1 MMKREIKPANPHPGK
16 KHFPAFAS
24 LGARAQSKPYNSK
37 PPAERWRDID
47 VVEKIASLFEPDPL
61 VYAQFFEN
69 FHRKTLVEPEKKLM
83 VAILEDGINCFQD
96 HVSAESAKGKK
107 LFDDAEKWILEE
119 GGEWIFSFSSVCE
132 LLGLSPEYLRGGLM
146 RWKAKILA
154 TQRNG
159 SVWVATEMV
168 G

>member
-1 MMKREIKPANPHPGK
+1 
-16 KHFPAFAS
+16 
-24 LGARAQSKPYNSK
+24 
-37 PPAERWRDID
+37 
-47 VVEKIASLFEPDPL
+47 
-61 VYAQFFEN
+61 
-69 FHRKTLVEPEKKLM
+69 M

-96 HVSAESAKGKK
+96 HVSAESAKEKK
-107 LFDDAEKWILEE
+107 LFDDAEKWIMEE

-154 TQRNG
+154 SQRNG
-159 SVWVATEMV
+159 SVWEATEMA